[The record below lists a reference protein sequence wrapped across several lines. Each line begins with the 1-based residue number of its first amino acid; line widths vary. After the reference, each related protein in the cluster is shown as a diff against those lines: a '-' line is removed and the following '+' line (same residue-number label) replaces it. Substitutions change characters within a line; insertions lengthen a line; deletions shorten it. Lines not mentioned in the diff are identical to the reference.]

1 MTYRQVINSVLRRL
15 REDSIGSDWS
25 GALIDASGPSD
36 YQVLIGDFVNEVK
49 REVEDAWDWTSLRRV
64 ETVATV
70 ADSRTYTI
78 PGTSQRTRLLS
89 VQEQEQG
96 QMLQGVPDS
105 WIRSTQYPSPDSS
118 GVPSYFS
125 INSTVSGLGE
135 VGALRA
141 QLYPKPDQ
149 VYNVNYYVVD
159 PQDDLTNATDTLTC
173 PEFPVIMGVWARA
186 IAERGEDGGTL
197 SDMAQMQ
204 YQQALSDAIQQ
215 DVGRHSDEVI
225 WNGV

>member
-1 MTYRQVINSVLRRL
+1 MTYRQIINSVLRRL
-15 REDSIGSDWS
+15 REDTITGDWS
-25 GALIDASGPSD
+25 GDLIDSTTASD
-36 YQVLIGDFVNEVK
+36 YQILIGDFVNEVK

-70 ADSRTYTI
+70 ANTRSYNL
-78 PGTSQRTRLLS
+78 PSTSQRTRTLS

-96 QMLQGVPDS
+96 QILQGVPDS
-105 WIRSTQYPSPDSS
+105 WIRSTQYPTDSS

-125 INSTVSGLGE
+125 INGVSSGL
-135 VGALRA
+135 LTA
-141 QLYPKPDQ
+141 QLYPKPDG
-149 VYNVNYYVVD
+149 VYNINFYMLD

>member
-1 MTYRQVINSVLRRL
+1 MTYRQIINSVLRRL
-15 REDSIGSDWS
+15 REDTIAGDWS
-25 GALIDASGPSD
+25 GDLIDSTTASD
-36 YQVLIGDFVNEVK
+36 YQILIGDFVNEVK
-49 REVEDAWDWTSLRRV
+49 REVEDAWDWTALRRV

-70 ADSRTYTI
+70 LNTRSYNL
-78 PGTSQRTRLLS
+78 PSTSQRTRTLS

-105 WIRSTQYPSPDSS
+105 WIRSTQYPTDSS

-125 INSTVSGLGE
+125 INGVSNGL
-135 VGALRA
+135 LTA
-141 QLYPKPDQ
+141 QLYPKPDG
-149 VYNVNYYVVD
+149 VYNINFYMLD

-197 SDMAQMQ
+197 SDMPQMQ

>member
-1 MTYRQVINSVLRRL
+1 MTYRQIINSVLRRL

-25 GALIDASGPSD
+25 GALIDAAGPSD

-49 REVEDAWDWTSLRRV
+49 REVEDAWDWTALRRV

-70 ADSRTYTI
+70 LNTRSYNL
-78 PGTSQRTRLLS
+78 PSTSQRTRTLS

-105 WIRSTQYPSPDSS
+105 WIRSTQYPTDSS

-125 INSTVSGLGE
+125 INGVSNGL
-135 VGALRA
+135 LTA
-141 QLYPKPDQ
+141 QLYPKPDG
-149 VYNVNYYVVD
+149 VYNINFYMLD

-197 SDMAQMQ
+197 SDLAQMQ

>member
-1 MTYRQVINSVLRRL
+1 MTYRQIINSVLRRL
-15 REDSIGSDWS
+15 REDTIAGDWS
-25 GALIDASGPSD
+25 GDLIDSTTASD
-36 YQVLIGDFVNEVK
+36 YQILIGDFVNEVK

-70 ADSRTYTI
+70 LNTRSYNL
-78 PGTSQRTRLLS
+78 PSTSQRTRTLS

-105 WIRSTQYPSPDSS
+105 WIRSTQYPTDSS

-125 INSTVSGLGE
+125 INGVSSGL
-135 VGALRA
+135 LTA
-141 QLYPKPDQ
+141 QIYPKPDA
-149 VYNVNYYVVD
+149 VYNINFYLLD

>member
-1 MTYRQVINSVLRRL
+1 MTYRQIINAVLRRL
-15 REDSIGSDWS
+15 REDSIAADWS
-25 GALIDASGPSD
+25 GNLIDATGPSD
-36 YQVLIGDFVNEVK
+36 YQVLIGDFINEVK
-49 REVEDAWDWTSLRRV
+49 REVEDAWDWTALRRV
-64 ETVATV
+64 ETVTTV
-70 ADSRTYTI
+70 LNTRSYNL
-78 PGTSQRTRLLS
+78 PSTSQRTRTLS

-105 WIRSTQYPSPDSS
+105 WIRSTQYPTDSS

-125 INSTVSGLGE
+125 INGVSSGL
-135 VGALRA
+135 LTA
-141 QLYPKPDQ
+141 QLYPKPDG
-149 VYNVNYYVVD
+149 VYNINFYMLD
-159 PQDDLTNATDTLTC
+159 PQEDLTTATQALTC
-173 PEFPVIMGVWARA
+173 PEFPVIMGTWARA

>member
-1 MTYRQVINSVLRRL
+1 MTYRQIINAVLRRL

-25 GALIDASGPSD
+25 GALIDAAGPSD

-49 REVEDAWDWTSLRRV
+49 REVEDAWDWTSLRRI

-70 ADSRTYTI
+70 ADTRSYNL
-78 PGTSQRTRLLS
+78 PSTSQRTRTLS

-125 INSTVSGLGE
+125 INGTSSGL
-135 VGALRA
+135 LTA
-141 QLYPKPDQ
+141 QIYPKPDA
-149 VYNVNYYVVD
+149 VYNINFYLLD
-159 PQDDLTNATDTLTC
+159 PQDDLTNATDVLTC

-186 IAERGEDGGTL
+186 IA
-197 SDMAQMQ
+197 
-204 YQQALSDAIQQ
+204 
-215 DVGRHSDEVI
+215 
-225 WNGV
+225 